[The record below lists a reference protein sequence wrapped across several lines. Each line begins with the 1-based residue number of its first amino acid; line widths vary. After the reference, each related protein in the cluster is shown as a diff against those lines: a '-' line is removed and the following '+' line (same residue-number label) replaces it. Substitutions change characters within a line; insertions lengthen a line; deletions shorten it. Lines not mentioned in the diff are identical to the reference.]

1 MQSLRD
7 YLNESPLHCEGILD
21 PDQNKIMS
29 RMTDDAIRQHI
40 REYCTYSKYGNRWP
54 AADAALKIT
63 KVDKDNRGWYIDTE
77 SSNIIDAIASTTA
90 KSYLDFCELSKQKT
104 DKQRGFLIK
113 DLDIYFRWR
122 KHKGGLLIELSPNLE
137 STDGLSEELDFL
149 WLRIC
154 CEKSKKLDVR
164 NKINAI
170 ELSYVE
176 DIKISGNG
184 CRHIVINPDN
194 TVDNITA
201 PGEVN
206 VYRTEDWDEY
216 ENLIPKLAGHVIT
229 Y

>member
-7 YLNESPLHCEGILD
+7 YLNESPIHCEGILD
-21 PDQNKIMS
+21 PDQNKVMS
-29 RMTDDAIRQHI
+29 RMTDNAIRQHI
-40 REYCTYSKYGNRWP
+40 REYCTYSKYGNLWP
-54 AADAALKIT
+54 TADVNMKIT

-122 KHKGGLLIELSPNLE
+122 KHKGGLFIELSPNLE
-137 STDGLSEELDFL
+137 STDGLPEELDFL

-164 NKINAI
+164 NKIKTI
-170 ELSYVE
+170 VLSNVG

-184 CRHIVINPDN
+184 CNNVIIYPDQSDSNIIVPNRVKIYHPETKEEFKD
-194 TVDNITA
+194 
-201 PGEVN
+201 
-206 VYRTEDWDEY
+206 
-216 ENLIPKLAGHVIT
+216 LIHKFRS
-229 Y
+229 

>member
-7 YLNESPLHCEGILD
+7 YLNESPLHCEDILD

-154 CEKSKKLDVR
+154 CKKSKKLDVR

-184 CRHIVINPDN
+184 CKNIIINPN
-194 TVDNITA
+194 ST
-201 PGEVN
+201 PGEIITPNGVKIH
-206 VYRTEDWDEY
+206 RPKDPGEY
-216 ENLIPKLAGHVIT
+216 LELSNKLSH
-229 Y
+229 